1 MAALYAVPLHA
12 PTACQRERC
21 EDAKDAMKILMSWS
35 SGKDSAWAVHLLR
48 QQGHAPAALLTSIN
62 ETADRVSMHAVRS
75 EVLRAQADA
84 AGLPLIT
91 VPLPWPCSNEIYEE
105 RMGAAVRAAVA
116 DGFTHVAFGD
126 LFLEDV
132 RRYREDRL
140 AGSGL
145 APLFP
150 LWGMPTDRLAREMI
164 AGGIEARITCLDPRV
179 IPRELAGR
187 LFDEALLADLPA
199 GVDPCA
205 ERGEFHT
212 CVVAGPMFSTPIDV
226 ALGDTIERD
235 GFVFTD
241 LRIQP

>member
-1 MAALYAVPLHA
+1 
-12 PTACQRERC
+12 
-21 EDAKDAMKILMSWS
+21 MKILMSWS
-35 SGKDSAWAVHLLR
+35 SGKDSAWALHRLR
-48 QQGHAPAALLTSIN
+48 QQGTPPAALLTSIN

-75 EVLRAQADA
+75 DLLRAQADA

-91 VPLPWPCSNEIYEE
+91 VPLPFPCTNEIYEQ
-105 RMGAAVRAAVA
+105 RMGAAVRNAVA
-116 DGFTHVAFGD
+116 EGFSHVAFGD

-132 RRYREDRL
+132 RRYREERL

-145 APLFP
+145 TPLFP
-150 LWGMPTDRLAREMI
+150 LWGLPTDGLARDII

-179 IPRELAGR
+179 MPREFAGR
-187 LFDEALLADLPA
+187 AYDQALLDSLPE

-212 CVVAGPMFSTPIDV
+212 CVVNGPMFSTPVDAEV
-226 ALGDTIERD
+226 GETVERD

-241 LRIQP
+241 LRLR